1 MLNQYSIFKIM
12 ILIVSSQLLGP
23 SLLGAED
30 PWLLFRRSDQVLHG
44 TVVELLG
51 GERDRLY
58 HITTDRQPVAG
69 RDSWWLREPEGE
81 GTEGIGALIGQRG
94 AWLVVADV
102 DGEFSTADATVLPGG
117 YLQVKDSSVLQPLQ
131 QLLQGKTDPAI
142 ALALMEASDEVVR
155 RIAIGW
161 WCTHGPDPDA
171 HQSKLI
177 DSAFGRESAP
187 AVQRSFLELYL
198 QKKWLFAAPGIADLI
213 PHSQDPAVAMLTIEY
228 LKNRGTVR
236 QKARLVTAWPASDLT
251 GKKRLA
257 QAYRILSLEEASPW
271 LLQGVTSE
279 HPSLRWNCIESL
291 ASCIQMESRSTLQ
304 SLLLSTNDQIR
315 TATMFGLARSR
326 TPGAWQLLRE
336 TIDQLDTTDPLLP
349 LATQLR
355 KHPWKVLKSRGS
367 R

>member
-1 MLNQYSIFKIM
+1 MLNQNSIFKIM

-102 DGEFSTADATVLPGG
+102 YGEFSTADATVLPGG
-117 YLQVKDSSVLQPLQ
+117 YLQVKDSSVLQSLQ
-131 QLLQGKTDPAI
+131 QLLQEKADPAI

-161 WCTHGPDPDA
+161 WRTHGPDPDA
-171 HQSKLI
+171 HQSMII

-213 PHSQDPAVAMLTIEY
+213 PH
-228 LKNRGTVR
+228 RGTVR